1 MIVVK
6 KILLTFLLF
15 NLAFVSG
22 HAQFLE
28 DKQSTAQVLKGLD
41 YLYNLQYA
49 QAEAEFAP
57 VKEKY
62 ADHPVT
68 FLLNALQI
76 QWKNIPI
83 DQHSA
88 ALTTYL
94 EELNRCVTASHRYYE
109 KPAYRMECTFFLLA
123 GHGFLALAENYR
135 GSFLSATQEARK
147 ALKYFKEG
155 KKYKNT
161 NAEFLFANGLYN
173 YYRERYP
180 ETKPIVKPIMVFFD
194 AGNKAQGLA
203 ELEKSFR
210 NSVFSKTEAAMY
222 LRDIYI
228 KYEANFGKALYFS
241 SEIYKAYP
249 RNYII
254 RITQIESLLL
264 NMKYE
269 EAENLNVGLKNNTNA
284 VASLSYHMFD
294 GFLKEHW
301 HKDPA
306 QAKAAYKRALKVKYN
321 DRYTKEYVAFA
332 YLGLARIAAQEG
344 DKPAARDY
352 YKQCLKYAEYL
363 WLITVAKEE
372 QKKVT

>member
-1 MIVVK
+1 MIIVK
-6 KILLTFLLF
+6 KIFLLF
-15 NLAFVSG
+15 LLNLFFVPG
-22 HAQFLE
+22 YAQFLE

-41 YLYNLQYA
+41 HLYNLQYA

-57 VKEKY
+57 VKARY
-62 ADHPVT
+62 ADHPVK

-88 ALTTYL
+88 ALNTYL
-94 EELNRCVTASHRYYE
+94 GELNKCVEASHRYYE
-109 KPAYRMECTFFLLA
+109 KPAYKMECTFFLLA
-123 GHGFLALAENYR
+123 GHGFLALAENYK
-135 GSFLSATQEARK
+135 GSFMNATQEARK

-155 KKYKNT
+155 KKYKNS

-203 ELEKSFR
+203 ELERSFR
-210 NSVFSKTEAAMY
+210 NSVFSRTEAAMY

-241 SEIYKAYP
+241 SEIYRDYP
-249 RNYII
+249 QNFIF
-254 RITQIESLLL
+254 RIAQIESLLL
-264 NMKYE
+264 NMKFD
-269 EAENLNVGLKNNTNA
+269 EAEKLNEALRSNTNA

-294 GFLKEHW
+294 GYLKEHKY
-301 HKDPA
+301 KDAA
-306 QAKAAYKRALKVKYN
+306 QAKAAYQKALKVKYN
-321 DRYTKEYVAFA
+321 DRYTKEYVAFT

-344 DKPAARDY
+344 DKAGARNY

-363 WLITVAKEE
+363 WLIATAKEE
-372 QKKVT
+372 QKKVA

>member
-1 MIVVK
+1 MK
-6 KILLTFLLF
+6 KTLLLLLL
-15 NLAFVSG
+15 NLPYLSV

-28 DKQSTAQVLKGLD
+28 DKQSTAQVLKGLNH
-41 YLYNLQYA
+41 LYNLQPA
-49 QAEAEFAP
+49 LAEAEFAP
-57 VKEKY
+57 VKAKY
-62 ADHPVT
+62 ADHPVRY
-68 FLLNALQI
+68 LLNALQI

-83 DQHSA
+83 DQHPA
-88 ALTTYL
+88 ALNNYL
-94 EELNRCVTASHRYYE
+94 EELNKCVEASHRYYE
-109 KPAYRMECTFFLLA
+109 KPAYKMECTFFLLA
-123 GHGFLALAENYR
+123 GHGFLALAENYK

-155 KKYKNT
+155 KKYKNS

-180 ETKPIVKPIMVFFD
+180 ETKPIVKPVMMFFD

-210 NSVFSKTEAAMY
+210 NSVFSRTEAAMY

-241 SEIYKAYP
+241 TEIYQDYP
-249 RNYII
+249 NNFIF
-254 RITQIESLLL
+254 RIAQIESLLL
-264 NMKYE
+264 NMKFE
-269 EAENLNVGLKNNTNA
+269 EAEKLNEGMKSNPNA

-294 GFLKEHW
+294 GYLKEHKY
-301 HKDPA
+301 KDLP
-306 QAKAAYKRALKVKYN
+306 QAKAAYQRALKVKYN
-321 DRYTKEYVAFA
+321 DRYTKEYVAFT

-344 DKPAARDY
+344 DNAGARNY

-363 WLITVAKEE
+363 WLIATAKEE
-372 QKKVT
+372 QKKLQ

>member
-1 MIVVK
+1 MIIVK
-6 KILLTFLLF
+6 RIHIILFLNLF
-15 NLAFVSG
+15 CISG
-22 HAQFLE
+22 YAQFLE

-41 YLYNLQYA
+41 YLYNLQHA

-57 VKEKY
+57 VKAKY
-62 ADHPVT
+62 ADHPVR

-83 DQHSA
+83 DQQASA
-88 ALTTYL
+88 LNTYL
-94 EELNRCVTASHRYYE
+94 AELNKCVEASHKYYD
-109 KPAYRMECTFFLLA
+109 KPDYKMECTFFLLA
-123 GHGFLALAENYR
+123 GHGFLALAENYK
-135 GSFLSATQEARK
+135 GSFMNATQEARK

-155 KKYKNT
+155 KKYKNS

-180 ETKPIVKPIMVFFD
+180 ETKPIVKPVMVFFD
-194 AGNKAQGLA
+194 SGNKAQGLA

-210 NSVFSKTEAAMY
+210 TSVFSRTEAAMY

-241 SEIYKAYP
+241 SEVYRDYP
-249 RNYII
+249 NNFIL
-254 RITQIESLLL
+254 RIGQVECLLL
-264 NMKYE
+264 NMKFD
-269 EAENLNVGLKNNTNA
+269 EAEKLNEGLRPVSSS
-284 VASLSYHMFD
+284 VASLSYFVFD
-294 GFLKEHW
+294 GYIKEHRD
-301 HKDPA
+301 KNLS
-306 QAKAAYKRALKVKYN
+306 QAKASYQKALTIKYN

-344 DKPAARDY
+344 DKTAARNY
-352 YKQCLKYAEYL
+352 YKQCLKYGEYL
-363 WLITVAKEE
+363 WLIATAKEE

>member
-1 MIVVK
+1 MIMWK
-6 KILLTFLLF
+6 KIFLVSLLHLPVL
-15 NLAFVSG
+15 SG
-22 HAQFLE
+22 YAQFLE

-41 YLYNLQYA
+41 HLYNLQHA

-57 VKEKY
+57 VKAKY
-62 ADHPVT
+62 ADHPVR

-83 DQHSA
+83 DQHASA
-88 ALTTYL
+88 LNTYL
-94 EELNRCVTASHRYYE
+94 AELNKCVEASHRYYE
-109 KPAYRMECTFFLLA
+109 KPAYKMECTFFLLA
-123 GHGFLALAENYR
+123 GHGFLALAENYK
-135 GSFLSATQEARK
+135 GSFMNATQEARK

-194 AGNKAQGLA
+194 SGNKAQGLA

-210 NSVFSKTEAAMY
+210 NSVFSRTEAAMY

-241 SEIYKAYP
+241 SEMYKDYP
-249 RNYII
+249 RNYIF
-254 RITQIESLLL
+254 RIAQIESLLL
-264 NMKYE
+264 NLKYE
-269 EAENLNVGLKNNTNA
+269 EAEALNAGLKGNTNT

-294 GFLKEHW
+294 GYLKEHR
-301 HKDPA
+301 HRDLTG
-306 QAKAAYKRALKVKYN
+306 AKAAYQRALKVKFN

-332 YLGLARIAAQEG
+332 YLGLARIATQEG
-344 DKPAARDY
+344 DKPSARNY

-363 WLITVAKEE
+363 WLITIAKEE
-372 QKKVT
+372 QKKVA

>member
-1 MIVVK
+1 MIIVK
-6 KILLTFLLF
+6 KTLLLTLLNLFFL
-15 NLAFVSG
+15 SG
-22 HAQFLE
+22 YAQFLE

-41 YLYNLQYA
+41 YLYNLQHA
-49 QAEAEFAP
+49 RAEAEFAP
-57 VKEKY
+57 VKAKY
-62 ADHPVT
+62 ADHPVR

-83 DQHSA
+83 DQHGT
-88 ALTTYL
+88 ALNTYL
-94 EELNRCVTASHRYYE
+94 AELNKCVEASHRYYE
-109 KPAYRMECTFFLLA
+109 KPAYKMECTFFLLA
-123 GHGFLALAENYR
+123 GHGFLALAENYK
-135 GSFLSATQEARK
+135 GSFMSATQEARK

-155 KKYKNT
+155 KKYKNS

-194 AGNKAQGLA
+194 SGNKAQGLA

-210 NSVFSKTEAAMY
+210 NSVFSRTEAAMY

-241 SEIYKAYP
+241 SEVFKDYP
-249 RNYII
+249 HNFVL
-254 RITQIESLLL
+254 RIGQIETLLL
-264 NMKYE
+264 NMKFD
-269 EAENLNVGLKNNTNA
+269 EAEKLNEGLKSNTNA

-294 GFLKEHW
+294 GYLKEHKY
-301 HKDPA
+301 KDFT
-306 QAKAAYKRALKVKYN
+306 QAKAAYQKALKVKYN
-321 DRYTKEYVAFA
+321 DRYTKEYVAFT
-332 YLGLARIAAQEG
+332 YLGLARIATREG
-344 DKPAARDY
+344 DKAGARNY

-372 QKKVT
+372 QKKIA